1 MQQGHKIVSYT
12 NGSSN
17 NVFFFFFGLAVK
29 QTYTFIRLWRKK
41 TTMKNNT
48 NFSAKIET
56 MNRQWIEKD
65 LSFPIKE
72 WVRVMMYSIY

>member
-17 NVFFFFFGLAVK
+17 NVFFFFGLAVK